1 VSTVARFSVADFD
14 RFVSS
19 GCFEGEHQRRVELID
34 GEIRQMNA
42 LGSRHETVVDR
53 LAEWSF
59 ESLPKR
65 KVRVRVQNS
74 IGIPAL
80 DSVPEPDVAWVARRD
95 YSRQR
100 PQGRDVLLL
109 MEVAESSLRF
119 DIGKKARLYAKT
131 LIADYWVADV
141 KGQQVFV
148 FRDPQGGE
156 YQSKQIFFRGQET
169 VRPLAFPR
177 VSLQPEALFVIET
190 YDD

>member
-1 VSTVARFSVADFD
+1 MSTVAKFSVADYDRLIAGGFFD
-14 RFVSS
+14 
-19 GCFEGEHQRRVELID
+19 GEHHRRVELIY

-59 ESLPKR
+59 EELPKR

-95 YSRQR
+95 YSRRR
-100 PQGRDVLLL
+100 PQGKDVVLLI
-109 MEVAESSLRF
+109 EVAESSLRF
-119 DIGKKARLYAKT
+119 DSGKKARLYAKT
-131 LIADYWVADV
+131 RITDYWVVDV
-141 KGQQVFV
+141 KGEQVIV
-148 FRDPQGGE
+148 FRDPRAGE
-156 YQSKQIFFRGQET
+156 YQSKQAYRGQE
-169 VRPLAFPR
+169 VVQPLAYPKLKLR
-177 VSLQPEALFVIET
+177 PADLFVVET